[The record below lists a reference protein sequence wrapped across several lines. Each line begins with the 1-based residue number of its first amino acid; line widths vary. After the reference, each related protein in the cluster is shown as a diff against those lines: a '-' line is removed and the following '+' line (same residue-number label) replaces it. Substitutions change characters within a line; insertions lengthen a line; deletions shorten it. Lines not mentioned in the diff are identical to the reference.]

1 MIPPRIAILLTA
13 AGTLPFLAGAAMV
26 LGLWPGDGN
35 GVALITAY
43 GVVILCFMAGVHWG
57 FAARGAPAWAYV
69 LSVIPALYA
78 FFFTLPHPWAIQGQA
93 LAHLVAGFVAVL
105 VIDMVFQ
112 ARRLA
117 PRWWLTLRV
126 PVTAVVLA
134 CLWVARG
141 G

>member
-1 MIPPRIAILLTA
+1 MKPPRIAILLTA
-13 AGTLPFLAGAAMV
+13 AGALPFLAGVAMTMN
-26 LGLWPGDGN
+26 LWPWPGDG
-35 GVALITAY
+35 VALIQSY

-69 LSVIPALYA
+69 LSVIPALYT
-78 FFFTLPHPWAIQGQA
+78 FFFALPHPWAIEGQA
-93 LAHLVAGFVAVL
+93 LSHLIAGFVAVL
-105 VIDMVFQ
+105 VFDAVFQ

-117 PRWWLTLRV
+117 PRWWLTLRI

-134 CLWVARG
+134 CFWVARG